1 MNETFSQR
9 QRVCRRTYQSSLFP
23 RLEPHRRFVVHLH
36 QATTL
41 HYDFRFELGNAL
53 RDFVIPK
60 GPSTNP
66 LIRRLAL
73 SMRDHAKSL
82 LDFEGRIQP
91 QRYGAGPLLMWDAG
105 LIVPLGSPSVSHDE
119 AMWIGLECGYLEFG
133 LIGRKL
139 RGTWR
144 LYRECERWFLQKLQ
158 DEYASAHDVRLD
170 GYSIATGRTIDQL

>member
-1 MNETFSQR
+1 MNETLTQR
-9 QRVCRRTYQSSLFP
+9 PRGCRPKHPFTSSS
-23 RLEPHRRFVVHLH
+23 RLEPPRRFVVHLH

-73 SMRDHAKSL
+73 PMRDHAKSL

-105 LIVPLGSPSVSHDE
+105 LIAPLGSPSISPDE
-119 AMWIGLECGYLEFG
+119 ALWTGLESGYLEFE

-139 RGTWR
+139 RGAWR